1 MKTNNLRANK
11 PNIHVRQFP
20 TYSFDGY
27 QGMYNT
33 VSDICRQQSFL
44 SPKLTYAS
52 FYRLPNFH
60 VIFANSNKR
69 KEGSLFTPLR
79 FKVAKDRLTY
89 KNFVFIFVV
98 GPPQE
103 YFFLTSIYVLYFSH
117 HYTRNN
123 KHVHVIH
130 TLMKGRGNTHNTS
143 L

>member
-1 MKTNNLRANK
+1 MKTNNLRAKESNVDT
-11 PNIHVRQFP
+11 PTYMSNIHVRQFP

-33 VSDICRQQSFL
+33 VSDIRRQQSFL

-79 FKVAKDRLTY
+79 FTE
-89 KNFVFIFVV
+89 
-98 GPPQE
+98 G
-103 YFFLTSIYVLYFSH
+103 
-117 HYTRNN
+117 
-123 KHVHVIH
+123 
-130 TLMKGRGNTHNTS
+130 
-143 L
+143 